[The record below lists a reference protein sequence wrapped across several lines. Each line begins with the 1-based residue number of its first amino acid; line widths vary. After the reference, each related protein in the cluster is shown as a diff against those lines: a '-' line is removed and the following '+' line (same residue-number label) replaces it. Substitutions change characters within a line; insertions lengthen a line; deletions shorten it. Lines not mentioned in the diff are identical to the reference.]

1 MKEMGLS
8 DLRKKIDEL
17 DSQILGLL
25 NRRAE
30 LVIQIGREKERR
42 QMGFFA
48 PDREEEIH
56 RRLASLNRGPLPDR
70 VLHAIYREILSGCL
84 SLEKPLQVAYL
95 GPPATFTHIA
105 SMKRFGA
112 SAQFLPLKGIG
123 EVFAEVEKGNAD
135 FGVVPVENSTE
146 GMINHTLD
154 MFVDSDLKICGE
166 VFLEVSHHLL
176 GVAERIEGIER
187 VYSHP
192 QALAQS
198 RRWLEANLS
207 HAELIEVFSTA
218 AAAEMAAK
226 DPGGAAIASELA
238 ADLYGLRKIQSRI
251 EDCAKNY
258 TRFMVI
264 GNHYGPRTGKDK
276 TSILFSIKDQV
287 GALYRILKPFADRG
301 INLTSIESRPSRIR
315 TWDYIFYVDFE
326 GYVEDPQVQE
336 ILPHVQ
342 AECSM
347 LKVLGSYPKGIYY

>member
-1 MKEMGLS
+1 MELS
-8 DLRKKIDEL
+8 DLRRKIDEL
-17 DSQILGLL
+17 DDQILDLL

-30 LVIQIGREKERR
+30 IVIQIGKEKEKRK
-42 QMGFFA
+42 MGFFA

-56 RRLASLNRGPLPDR
+56 RRLASLNRGPLPNEI
-70 VLHAIYREILSGCL
+70 LYAIYREILSGCL

-112 SAQFLPLKGIG
+112 SVQFLPLRGIG

-166 VFLEVSHHLL
+166 IFLEVSHHLL
-176 GVAERIEGIER
+176 TVAEKIEEIKR

-198 RRWLEANLS
+198 RKWLEANLP
-207 HAELIEVFSTA
+207 HAERVEVFSTA

-226 DPGGAAIASELA
+226 DPGGAAIASDLA
-238 ADLYGLRKIQSRI
+238 AALYGLKKIQSRI
-251 EDCAKNY
+251 EDYAKNY

-264 GNHYGPRTGKDK
+264 GNHYGPRTGNDK
-276 TSILFSIKDQV
+276 TSILFSIRDEV
-287 GALYRILKPFADRG
+287 GALYRILKPFAEKG
-301 INLTSIESRPSRIR
+301 INLTSIESRPSKIR
-315 TWDYIFYVDFE
+315 AWDYLFYVDFE
-326 GYVEDPQVQE
+326 GYVEDPHAQE
-336 ILPHVQ
+336 VLLHLQ
-342 AECSM
+342 SECSM
-347 LKVLGSYPKGIYY
+347 LKVLGSYPKGLYY